1 MGLLEF
7 NSEPEFQKLSDM
19 AASCQDSET
28 ARLHAGMESGKGI
41 RRIYDGLSVCVIEEH
56 FLG

>member
-1 MGLLEF
+1 MKMGLLEF

-28 ARLHAGMESGKGI
+28 ARRQGGYCMLEWNLAKE
-41 RRIYDGLSVCVIEEH
+41 
-56 FLG
+56 